1 MSIQGFKI
9 NGDEPVH
16 YDYNFL
22 DNKPI
27 FYATY
32 GETSFE
38 EVWNVYSNG
47 NDNIILCNYTS
58 DQFGPLT
65 CYLGYA
71 GEDDEIQFYAI
82 IGLYRVEIYLNP
94 PSNWSSSVETIINP
108 IKQISYGTGTY
119 ASIAQNFNR
128 DAFFCYHNNRYYYL
142 TQKDSN
148 NKYIFVSVD
157 TNKIYLIS
165 CDENNNWNE
174 SEASN
179 VNNVYFN
186 FTIDVTDEQNPTVL
200 FAGTDINTII
210 NTCNNGKNVLAKI
223 ALFGD
228 TPIVLGRL
236 SMIFSDAGGKS
247 VKFSGARYY
256 DDYQIVLSGENS
268 GTIGD
273 VWSCRFEPIL
283 AAPNELPQPIGAEA
297 SIGTSIFK
305 YATQDHVHALPSVL
319 VDALMMLAS
328 NIVYT
333 NETVAGDCYYTLA
346 SALGINPL
354 TRPDD
359 LTITPISGGVT
370 IDPPRTLPIVTQ

>member
-9 NGDEPVH
+9 NGDEPIR
-16 YDYNFL
+16 YDYNSL

-32 GETSFE
+32 GETSFR

-71 GEDDEIQFYAI
+71 GEDDEIQFYTI
-82 IGLYRVEIYLNP
+82 IGPYKVEIYLNP
-94 PSNWSSSVETIINP
+94 PSNWSSSTETIINP
-108 IKQISYGTGTY
+108 IKRINYGTGTY
-119 ASIAQNFNR
+119 ASITQNFNR

-148 NKYIFVSVD
+148 NKYIFVSAD
-157 TNKIYLIS
+157 TNKTYLIS
-165 CDENNNWNE
+165 CDENNSWNE
-174 SEASN
+174 SEVSN

-186 FTIDVTDEQNPTVL
+186 FQINDSNIQNPTVEPI
-200 FAGTDINTII
+200 GETSINTIL
-210 NTCNNGKNVLAKI
+210 NNYNNGKTVFAKI
-223 ALFGD
+223 TFLDD
-228 TPIVLGRL
+228 TPIALGRL
-236 SMIFSDAGGKS
+236 SVLLNETGGKI

-256 DDYQIVLSGENS
+256 DDYQIVINGETDGN
-268 GTIGD
+268 GD
-273 VWSCRFEPIL
+273 VWSCHFEPIL
-283 AAPNELPQPIGAEA
+283 AAPNELPQPIGTEA
-297 SIGTSIFK
+297 SIGTSR
-305 YATQDHVHALPSVL
+305 YATQNHVHALSSAL
-319 VDALMMLAS
+319 TNALMMLAS

-333 NETVAGDCYYTLA
+333 DETAASDCYYALA
-346 SALGINPL
+346 SALGISPL

-370 IDPPRTLPIVTQ
+370 IELPAGTQ